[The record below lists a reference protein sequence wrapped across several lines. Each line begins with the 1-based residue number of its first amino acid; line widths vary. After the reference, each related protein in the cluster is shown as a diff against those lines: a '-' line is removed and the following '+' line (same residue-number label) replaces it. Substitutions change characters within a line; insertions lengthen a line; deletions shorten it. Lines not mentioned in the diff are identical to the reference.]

1 MPIWKCEA
9 TPYLHRTMPAS
20 KKSKERL
27 KAVDEA
33 LALED
38 LVGSHPYEEA
48 ESMECIENIKVMI
61 KLLGTNAK
69 EDVTAMSVRNTE
81 ISKYLK
87 NSVAPT
93 LEKEALPGLYCIA
106 RTLIKMILYAV
117 ENEMELFPCYEVD
130 ETTQA
135 RVKMV
140 HTNLTKAVYR
150 FVRKYGECGM
160 CM

>member
-1 MPIWKCEA
+1 MQTMSPKREHKGAGGRRGRSTGRRRCLWEHKPRQKAMPIWKCEA

-27 KAVDEA
+27 KAIDEA

-87 NSVAPT
+87 NSVAPSW
-93 LEKEALPGLYCIA
+93 KKRLYLGYI
-106 RTLIKMILYAV
+106 V
-117 ENEMELFPCYEVD
+117 
-130 ETTQA
+130 
-135 RVKMV
+135 
-140 HTNLTKAVYR
+140 
-150 FVRKYGECGM
+150 
-160 CM
+160 